1 MIDASP
7 PLLPSVAQFIATEK
21 RLCMA
26 LVLLV
31 MKTSTEIRDS
41 DLLQQRFLGWEHG
54 AQLISISPRRKS
66 AI

>member
-1 MIDASP
+1 
-7 PLLPSVAQFIATEK
+7 
-21 RLCMA
+21 MA
-26 LVLLV
+26 LVLLG